1 MPRKSKKMKV
11 DPVITVS
18 GEADATTIES
28 VGDREWEEVQNPIAE
43 EKKKQEKEVRVKS
56 SSFHIT
62 VNSNQRYPTKEA
74 FIRDLRPFYK
84 SLNDL
89 FGSNDNVKMI
99 IDIMNPE
106 DTFDGTVGSV
116 HTEIG
121 VEYSPV
127 AGMHAHCLITLMH
140 VTKLRIDIPKLRVLL
155 DSLLHSSGL
164 PLVGDAPYV
173 HVRFVPDQK
182 QTVKNYI
189 RKHMNGKK
197 FRMREGQEFTVLMG
211 ACSCNCQISDMSEF
225 FLHAAPAA

>member
-1 MPRKSKKMKV
+1 MPRKGKKMKV
-11 DPVITVS
+11 EPVVTVS

-28 VGDREWEEVQNPIAE
+28 VGDREWEEVQNPIAA
-43 EKKKQEKEVRVKS
+43 EKKREEKEVRVKS

-74 FIRDLRPFYK
+74 FIKDLRPFYK

-89 FGSNDNVKMI
+89 FADKENIKRI

-106 DTFDGTVGSV
+106 DTFDDTVGSV

-127 AGMHAHCLITLMH
+127 AGMHAHSLITLTH
-140 VTKLRIDIPKLRVLL
+140 VTKLRIDIPSLRALL

-182 QTVKNYI
+182 QAVKNYI
-189 RKHMNGKK
+189 RKHMNGKR
-197 FRMREGQEFTVLMG
+197 FRMREGQDFTVPMG
-211 ACSCNCQISDMSEF
+211 ACSCNCQISDMTEF
-225 FLHAAPAA
+225 FREAAPAA